1 MPLTRK
7 EAAKLLLAAKRAED
21 SFEHFIKF
29 MQPGWDIPQFQ
40 LKLIECLHLLEQ
52 GELFPEFWEA
62 LEKRRYGHAR
72 KEKRPQRGDRPP
84 IRNVLITMPPRH
96 AKSTFGSIYFPAY
109 FMGRDPRRIVM
120 SCSYNAELATDFGR
134 KVRDVVRS
142 NEFHQVFPDCRL
154 SDETRAADNWA
165 TESGGRY
172 YGVGIGGTTSGRA
185 ANLLN
190 IDDPIKAREDAES
203 ATQRNKTWDYYASA
217 LSTRLEPAHDG
228 TPPIRVITLTRWH
241 PDDLAGRVQ
250 TLKEWADGEWTHINF
265 PAIQEEETGVQVRN
279 PEYAHQ
285 RLTDTAPA
293 KRYMWE
299 KKEVPLWPE
308 RFPIEELIRK
318 RELNE
323 REFASLYQQSPYIKG
338 GNLIKSTWW
347 KHDDPP
353 AEFET
358 VIIGADTAFKK
369 TETADYSV
377 AITAGLSYN
386 GDIHLLDIMRAK
398 YDFPELKRALIAL
411 NARWRGNGLRGV
423 HIEDKA
429 SGQSLIQELRN
440 ESGIAV
446 IPRKVVNDKVARVNA
461 VTDLIEGGRVFLPKD
476 APWLDDFLQ
485 ECVEFPDGAHDDQVD
500 ALSIVLDVLSRVPS
514 TGNAFNS
521 PLNLSNSLNKEVHM
535 FGTSL
540 TDMASANKR
549 AWKGWGL

>member
-1 MPLTRK
+1 MPLSRR
-7 EAAKLLLAAKRAED
+7 EAASLLLKAKRAEET
-21 SFEHFIKF
+21 FEHFIKY
-29 MQPGWDIPQFQ
+29 MQPDWDVPRFQ

-62 LEKRRYGHAR
+62 FKKRRYAAAR
-72 KEKRPQRGDRPP
+72 KAKRPQRGDRAPV
-84 IRNVLITMPPRH
+84 RNVLITMPPRH

-109 FMGRDPRRIVM
+109 YMGRDPRRIVM

-142 NEFHQVFPDCRL
+142 NEFHQVFPNCRM

-190 IDDPIKAREDAES
+190 IDDPIKAREDADS
-203 ATQRNKTWDYYASA
+203 PTQRNKTWDYYASA
-217 LSTRLEPAHDG
+217 LSTRLEPSHDG

-250 TLKEWADGEWTHINF
+250 QLKEWADGEWLHINF
-265 PAIQEEETGVQVRN
+265 PAVQEVDTGVQIRN
-279 PEYAHQ
+279 PELEGKNLSLY
-285 RLTDTAPA
+285 TTN
-293 KRYMWE
+293 KRWVYE

-308 RFPIEELIRK
+308 RFPLEELNRK

-353 AEFET
+353 KEFESL
-358 VIIGADTAFKK
+358 IIGADTAFKK
-369 TETADYSV
+369 TETSDYSV

-386 GDIHLLDIMRAK
+386 GDIHIIDVMRGK
-398 YDFPELKRALIAL
+398 YEFPELKRALIAL

-423 HIEDKA
+423 HVEDKA

-461 VTDLIEGGRVFLPKD
+461 VTDLIEGGRVFLPKE

-514 TGNAFNS
+514 TGNTFNV
-521 PLNLSNSLNKEVHM
+521 PLSLSNSLNKEFHNY
-535 FGTSL
+535 GTSL
-540 TDMASANKR
+540 TDMASAHKR
-549 AWKGWGL
+549 AWKGWGQ

>member
-1 MPLTRK
+1 MPLSRR
-7 EAAKLLLAAKRAED
+7 EAASLLLKAKRAEET
-21 SFEHFIKF
+21 FEHFIKY
-29 MQPGWDIPQFQ
+29 MQPDWDVPRFQ

-62 LEKRRYGHAR
+62 FKKRRYAAAR
-72 KEKRPQRGDRPP
+72 KAKRPQRGDRAPV
-84 IRNVLITMPPRH
+84 RNVLITMPPRH

-142 NEFHQVFPDCRL
+142 NEFHQVFPNCRL

-190 IDDPIKAREDAES
+190 IDDPIKAREDADS
-203 ATQRNKTWDYYASA
+203 PTQRNKTWDYYASA
-217 LSTRLEPAHDG
+217 LSTRLEPSHDG

-250 TLKEWADGEWTHINF
+250 QLKEWADGEWLHINF
-265 PAIQEEETGVQVRN
+265 PAVREVDTGVQIRN
-279 PEYAHQ
+279 PELEGKNLSLY
-285 RLTDTAPA
+285 TTN
-293 KRYMWE
+293 KRWVYE

-308 RFPIEELIRK
+308 RFPLEELNRK

-353 AEFET
+353 KEFESL
-358 VIIGADTAFKK
+358 IIGADTAFKK
-369 TETADYSV
+369 TETSDYSV

-386 GDIHLLDIMRAK
+386 GDIHIIDVMRGK
-398 YDFPELKRALIAL
+398 YEFPELKRALIAL

-423 HIEDKA
+423 HVEDKA

-461 VTDLIEGGRVFLPKD
+461 VTDLIEGGRVFLPKE

-514 TGNAFNS
+514 TGNTFNV
-521 PLNLSNSLNKEVHM
+521 PLSLSNSLNKEFHNY
-535 FGTSL
+535 GTSL
-540 TDMASANKR
+540 TDMASAHKR
-549 AWKGWGL
+549 AWKGWGQ

>member
-1 MPLTRK
+1 MPLSRR
-7 EAAKLLLAAKRAED
+7 EAASLLLKAKRAEET
-21 SFEHFIKF
+21 FEHFIKY
-29 MQPGWDIPQFQ
+29 MQPDWDIPRFQ

-62 LEKRRYGHAR
+62 FKKRRYASAR
-72 KEKRPQRGDRPP
+72 KAKRPQRGDRAPV
-84 IRNVLITMPPRH
+84 RNVLITMPPRH

-142 NEFHQVFPDCRL
+142 NEFHQVFPNCRL

-190 IDDPIKAREDAES
+190 IDDPIKAREDADS
-203 ATQRNKTWDYYASA
+203 PTQRNKTWDYYASA
-217 LSTRLEPAHDG
+217 LSTRLEPSHDG

-250 TLKEWADGEWTHINF
+250 QLKEWADGEWLHINF
-265 PAIQEEETGVQVRN
+265 PAVREVDTGVQIRN
-279 PEYAHQ
+279 PELEGKNLSLY
-285 RLTDTAPA
+285 TTN
-293 KRYMWE
+293 KRWVYE

-308 RFPIEELIRK
+308 RFPLEELNRK

-353 AEFET
+353 KEFESL
-358 VIIGADTAFKK
+358 IIGADTAFKK
-369 TETADYSV
+369 TETSDYSV

-386 GDIHLLDIMRAK
+386 GDIHIIDVMRGK
-398 YDFPELKRALIAL
+398 YEFPELKRALIAL

-423 HIEDKA
+423 HVEDKA

-461 VTDLIEGGRVFLPKD
+461 VTDLIEGGRVFLPKE

-514 TGNAFNS
+514 TGNTFNV
-521 PLNLSNSLNKEVHM
+521 PLSLSNSLNKEFHNY
-535 FGTSL
+535 GTSL
-540 TDMASANKR
+540 TDMASAHKR
-549 AWKGWGL
+549 AWKGWGQ

>member
-1 MPLTRK
+1 MPLSRR
-7 EAAKLLLAAKRAED
+7 EAASLLLKAKRAEET
-21 SFEHFIKF
+21 FEHFIKY
-29 MQPGWDIPQFQ
+29 MQPDWDIPRFQ

-62 LEKRRYGHAR
+62 FKKRRYAAAR
-72 KEKRPQRGDRPP
+72 KAKRPQRGDRAPV
-84 IRNVLITMPPRH
+84 RNVLITMPPRH

-109 FMGRDPRRIVM
+109 YMGRDPRRIVM

-142 NEFHQVFPDCRL
+142 NEFHQVFPNCRM

-190 IDDPIKAREDAES
+190 IDDPIKAREDADS
-203 ATQRNKTWDYYASA
+203 PTQRNKTWDYYASA
-217 LSTRLEPAHDG
+217 LSTRLEPSHDG

-250 TLKEWADGEWTHINF
+250 QLKEWADGEWLHINF
-265 PAIQEEETGVQVRN
+265 PAVREVDTGVQVRN
-279 PEYAHQ
+279 PELEGKNLSLY
-285 RLTDTAPA
+285 TTN
-293 KRYMWE
+293 KRWVYE

-308 RFPIEELIRK
+308 RFPLEELNRK

-353 AEFET
+353 KEFESL
-358 VIIGADTAFKK
+358 IIGADTAFKK
-369 TETADYSV
+369 TETSDYSV

-386 GDIHLLDIMRAK
+386 GDIHIIDVMRGK
-398 YDFPELKRALIAL
+398 YEFPELKRALIAL

-423 HIEDKA
+423 HVEDKA

-461 VTDLIEGGRVFLPKD
+461 VTDLIEGGRVFLPKE

-514 TGNAFNS
+514 TGNTFNV
-521 PLNLSNSLNKEVHM
+521 PLSLSNSLNKEFHNY
-535 FGTSL
+535 GTSL
-540 TDMASANKR
+540 TDMASAHKR
-549 AWKGWGL
+549 AWKGWGQ